1 MNEINMNENMMKILR
16 LVGYILNKKFIKQ
29 AEEDLGINKSIK
41 IEDFEALFKSCCHSY
56 THKKFKKIQ
65 KNVYFS
71 TIFKFFYY
79 SKNNSSDS
87 KAEESDKNT
96 GSFSNQNIE
105 SGEISKDS
113 ENPNSE
119 ESLSKFSVRIDEIFN
134 D

>member
-16 LVGYILNKKFIKQ
+16 LVGYILNRKFMKQ
-29 AEEDLGINKSIK
+29 AEEDLGMKESIK

-96 GSFSNQNIE
+96 GSSSYTNIE
-105 SGEISKDS
+105 SGEICEDS
-113 ENPNSE
+113 ENSSSE
-119 ESLSKFSVRIDEIFN
+119 ESLNKFSARIDEIFN